1 MPIGIVVISGLQ
13 MSCDNTLQRNN
24 EKLRVINKLL
34 KATYESHGGL
44 ISSLQR
50 GTFLP
55 EWISR
60 HS

>member
-13 MSCDNTLQRNN
+13 ISCDNMLQRNN
-24 EKLRVINKLL
+24 KKLRVINKLL
-34 KATYESHGGL
+34 KAMYESHRGL
-44 ISSLQR
+44 ISNLQR

-55 EWISR
+55 NWISR